1 VRRDR
6 TAGENR
12 LRSWQYL
19 SCHPCV
25 DCQESDP
32 VVLEFDHVGEKRADV
47 SQMISNAYA
56 WSTVELEIARC
67 EVRASTATYGRPP
80 GNSAST
86 IRSSPS

>member
-1 VRRDR
+1 MVEYQHLWYMANREKLVERARVRRDR

-32 VVLEFDHVGEKRADV
+32 VVLEFDHVGDKRANV
-47 SQMISNAYA
+47 H
-56 WSTVELEIARC
+56 R
-67 EVRASTATYGRPP
+67 
-80 GNSAST
+80 
-86 IRSSPS
+86 